1 MPFSNILTTI
11 LTMKKLFFLLP
22 ILAAAWLMLLTTC
35 CKVSIDLPDPPD
47 PTATVNVWDTLPA
60 ITQEGKYTFGC
71 LKNDSVWV
79 PHGFSL
85 SGPIKSLHFDE
96 SKGLGYGY
104 GECQINWNYK
114 TEILYFSFGNSFYN
128 NTEYHSSPD
137 TSEANLFSA
146 IMLLEDKFYE
156 MDNSKPIFSNRFK
169 LTKIDTVRNFVS
181 GLFNFTLYYGQN
193 DSIVITNGR
202 FDMLY
207 YPQ

>member
-1 MPFSNILTTI
+1 MIS
-11 LTMKKLFFLLP
+11 KKIQLFLP
-22 ILAAAWLMLLTTC
+22 ILVVAWLILSTMC
-35 CKVSIDLPDPPD
+35 CKISIDWPDPPD
-47 PTATVNVWDTLPA
+47 PTAIVNVWDTLPA
-60 ITQEGKYTFGC
+60 ITQDGKYTFGC
-71 LKNDSVWV
+71 LTNDSIWV
-79 PHGFSL
+79 PHGVSVF
-85 SGPIKSLHFDE
+85 GPIKALNFDE

-114 TEILYFSFGNSFYN
+114 TEILHFYFGNSFYY

-146 IMLLEDKFYE
+146 TMLVKDKYYE
-156 MDNSKPIFSNRFK
+156 MDNSKPIFSNQFK

-181 GLFNFTLYYGQN
+181 GLYNFSLYNVQDHN
-193 DSIVITNGR
+193 DSIVITDGR